1 MLDVRRMR
9 VLREVA
15 AQGSFSAAADALSF
29 TQSAVSQQVAAL
41 ERETGTKLVERGA
54 RGIRLTDA
62 GEALVRHTDAVLARL
77 EDAEEELQAIA
88 GLRGGRLRMAAF
100 QSAGATLV
108 PRAVA
113 AFHERHPEVELSLI
127 QGEPVNT
134 LPLVKSGELD
144 IAFTFDLPARP
155 EPRDPAL
162 EYITL
167 VEDPF
172 DVVLKRDHPL
182 ATRRR
187 LKLTDLAEESWIFPT
202 AGCECHNVVRRACLE
217 LGFEPKVA
225 FETDENM
232 AAQAFVATGVG
243 AALLPRL
250 ALEPLHNA
258 VVVRSLGRDAPVR
271 LVQAAR
277 LAEGY
282 RSPAGE
288 AMIQVLQ
295 DVAAEYRQAELVAVN

>member
-15 AQGSFSAAADALSF
+15 ARGSFSAAADALSF

-41 ERETGTKLVERGA
+41 ERETGARLVERGS
-54 RGIRLTDA
+54 RGIRLTQA

-77 EDAEEELQAIA
+77 EDAEDELQAIA

-113 AFHERHPEVELSLI
+113 MFHERHPEVELSMLE
-127 QGEPVNT
+127 GEPST
-134 LPLVKSGELD
+134 TIPLLKSGEID
-144 IAFTFDLPARP
+144 IVFTFSLPHRP

-162 EYITL
+162 EYVTL
-167 VEDPF
+167 VKDAF
-172 DVVLKRDHPL
+172 DLVMPRGHRL
-182 ATRRR
+182 AGRRR
-187 LKLTDLAEESWIFPT
+187 LGLADMAEEAWITPSSPL
-202 AGCECHNVVRRACLE
+202 ECHQIVRRACLE
-217 LGFEPKVA
+217 AGFEPRVA

-243 AALLPRL
+243 VALMPRL
-250 ALEPLHNA
+250 ALEPLHA
-258 VVVRSLGRDAPVR
+258 GVVVRPLGREAPLRHVE
-271 LVQAAR
+271 AAR

-282 RSPAGE
+282 RSPASE
-288 AMIQVLQ
+288 AMLQILQ
-295 DVAAEYRQAELVAVN
+295 DVAEEYREAQLAAVG

>member
-15 AQGSFSAAADALSF
+15 AQGSFSAAAQSLSF

-41 ERETGTKLVERGA
+41 ERETGATLVERGA
-54 RGIRLTDA
+54 RGIRLTQA

-77 EDAEEELQAIA
+77 DDAEEELQAIA

-113 AFHERHPEVELSLI
+113 TFHERHPDVELSMME
-127 QGEPVNT
+127 GEPSST
-134 LPLVKSGELD
+134 IPLLKSGEIE

-162 EYITL
+162 EYVTL

-172 DVVLKRDHPL
+172 DVVLPRDHRL
-182 ATRRR
+182 AGRRR
-187 LKLTDLAEESWIFPT
+187 FKLGDLADESWITPSS
-202 AGCECHNVVRRACLE
+202 CYECHDIVRRSCLDA
-217 LGFEPKVA
+217 GFDPKVA

-243 AALLPRL
+243 VALMPRL
-250 ALEPLHNA
+250 ALEPLHA
-258 VVVRSLGRDAPVR
+258 SVVVRSLGRDAPTR

-282 RSPAGE
+282 RSPASE
-288 AMIQVLQ
+288 AMVQILQ
-295 DVAAEYRQAELVAVN
+295 DVAEDYREAELAVVG